1 MQTSKPELI
10 YRDGQLVVCVKEPG
24 WLSEPAGGKNLPE
37 LVSRLLDAQGEP
49 SEVYTVHRLDKPV
62 GGLSVLARTGD
73 AAGNLIAQIAAKTV
87 RKEYFAVLCGVP
99 AQRRGT
105 LTDLLF
111 HDAQKNKTFVVQRE
125 RKGVRPATLEY
136 TTLQT
141 LSFEQ
146 RELTLVRIRL
156 QTGRTH
162 QIRAQFSARQL
173 PLLGDIRYGSR
184 EPRCDVSLWSC
195 MLCFRHPTSGRT
207 LRFFRR
213 PPDAFPWNL
222 FAQSCYV
229 SPSPFGE

>member
-1 MQTSKPELI
+1 MEAEHPELL
-10 YRDGQLVVCVKEPG
+10 YRDGQLVVCVKKPG

-37 LVSRLLDAQGEP
+37 LVSKYLDSQGES

-73 AAGNLIAQIAAKTV
+73 AAGDLIAQIAAKTV

-99 AQRRGT
+99 AQARGAW
-105 LTDLLF
+105 TDLLF

-125 RKGVRPATLEY
+125 RRGVRPAALEY
-136 TTLQT
+136 AALQT
-141 LSFEQ
+141 VSFEG
-146 RELTLVRIRL
+146 RELTLVRVRL

-162 QIRAQFSARQL
+162 QIRAQFSSRQL
-173 PLLGDIRYGSR
+173 PLLGDVRYGSK

-195 MLCFRHPTSGRT
+195 LLRFRHPDTGRE

-213 PPDAFPWNL
+213 PPEAFPWNL
-222 FAQSCYV
+222 FAENCYV

>member
-1 MQTSKPELI
+1 MENLRPELL
-10 YRDGQLVVCVKEPG
+10 YRDGQLVVCVKKPG

-37 LVSRLLDAQGEP
+37 LVSQALDAQGEP

-87 RKEYFAVLCGVP
+87 RKEYFAVLCGAP
-99 AQRRGT
+99 EQKRAI

-125 RKGVRPATLEY
+125 RKGVRPASMEY
-136 TTLQT
+136 TVLQT
-141 LSFEQ
+141 VSSEG
-146 RELTLVRIRL
+146 REPTLVRIL
-156 QTGRTH
+156 LHTGRTH

-173 PLLGDIRYGSR
+173 PLLGDIRYGSK
-184 EPRCDVSLWSC
+184 EPRCEVALWSC
-195 MLCFRHPTSGRT
+195 GLRLRHPTTGRVMT
-207 LRFFRR
+207 FFRR
-213 PPDAFPWNL
+213 PENEFPWNL
-222 FAQSCYV
+222 FPESCYA